1 MSTASMPSVEQQM
14 ATLRRGTVGI
24 VSEQELRAKIEASAK
39 TGRPLR
45 VKLGIDPTAPDI
57 HLGHTVVL
65 RKLRH
70 FQDLGHLAVLIIGDY
85 TTLVGDPSGRSKTRP
100 MLSIEEVNAN
110 AQTYVEQVGKVID
123 LKRAEVRRNGEWFAR
138 MTFTDVL
145 RLASKMTVARMLERD
160 DFSKRYKAGEPI
172 AVHELLYPLMQGYD
186 SVMVQADVELGATE
200 QTFNLLVGREL
211 QRDAGQEAQVC
222 LTLPVLP
229 GTDGVQRMSK
239 SIGNYIGV
247 DESPQQMYGK
257 VMSIPDHIMR
267 DMFVLAT
274 DVPEGEINRLLAPG
288 AHPRDAKAA
297 LARRIVEMYHS
308 TQAAQA
314 AEAEFNRI
322 FAEHELPSDMPQV
335 ELPAGKLKG
344 GSIWIVDL
352 LREAGLVSSGSEA
365 RRLVAQ
371 GGVEID
377 GQRIDDE
384 QAQIALSKPVVIK
397 AGKRRFARV
406 KPGV

>member
-14 ATLRRGTVGI
+14 ATLRRGTVEI
-24 VSEQELRAKIEASAK
+24 ISEQELRAKIEASAK

-65 RKLRH
+65 RKLRQ

-123 LKRAEVRRNGEWFAR
+123 LKRAEVRRNGEWFAA
-138 MTFTDVL
+138 MSFTDVL

-308 TQAAQA
+308 SQAAQA